1 MIGVSVDSP
10 SSRVHI
16 SSPRRLFVGSP
27 VTHQVLCEVS
37 PPNLDRLSRDA
48 SSLSE
53 DLDELRA
60 KIKRLDV
67 PKLPLESRS
76 PAHFTVS
83 TVSTDLSPV
92 VAISDKVECVKHD
105 LATETRHRIA
115 RDDENGQRLQVLQ
128 QTLDAKSSQQHDM
141 ELHLQRLHQW
151 MQKLELRIEDG
162 AKDLIFRKE
171 TEEALRRAIA
181 ELSEEVKAERRERT
195 SHDED
200 LLRQISKGEARLD
213 DEKKLREEADQ
224 AMRQEFAVDRE
235 AARRLE
241 QRCKEASEAWA
252 LKSTSLE
259 SGIFA
264 EKAARDAEVRR
275 LDQAVAEISA
285 SVRAGLEKMERKVAD
300 LQEKLHKEFEGKLMA
315 QRRTADSELDKKI
328 SDLKDTVDAN
338 AESARTAREA
348 IRAEMAR
355 ERQSRE
361 AQADLLAS
369 NFKDSLQAKLDPL
382 MGRMSDVQRRAE
394 DITSRVGK
402 DLEVARAALESLIKD
417 EQEAREAAVQLAK
430 AACKEEAQTLASS
443 IAGLKSSL
451 KDIGE
456 QLQSDS
462 AMKAQELRKEVAR
475 CDEKIRELRQERC
488 TIEQRT
494 SAPRQRNTMK
504 TIVPEN
510 TRSN

>member
-1 MIGVSVDSP
+1 
-10 SSRVHI
+10 
-16 SSPRRLFVGSP
+16 
-27 VTHQVLCEVS
+27 
-37 PPNLDRLSRDA
+37 
-48 SSLSE
+48 
-53 DLDELRA
+53 
-60 KIKRLDV
+60 
-67 PKLPLESRS
+67 
-76 PAHFTVS
+76 
-83 TVSTDLSPV
+83 
-92 VAISDKVECVKHD
+92 
-105 LATETRHRIA
+105 
-115 RDDENGQRLQVLQ
+115 
-128 QTLDAKSSQQHDM
+128 
-141 ELHLQRLHQW
+141 
-151 MQKLELRIEDG
+151 
-162 AKDLIFRKE
+162 
-171 TEEALRRAIA
+171 
-181 ELSEEVKAERRERT
+181 
-195 SHDED
+195 D

-285 SVRAGLEKMERKVAD
+285 SVRAGLDGRWRGRSRICRRSFTRM
-300 LQEKLHKEFEGKLMA
+300 FEGKLMA